1 MFRFVVALL
10 LVVCASQTM
19 AQEIG
24 LGSGFRL
31 AQHGN
36 LDQPDNAQG
45 GHALDQKDPSGGA
58 DEIAAGDC
66 SWTNW
71 SEIPGF
77 LACRSGLLDLFRD
90 IGRALALLAVVLA
103 FAVLL
108 LWFYLRRAA
117 NAAELTARYI
127 PTAERAY
134 VFGGPAEL
142 TTLPGEAS
150 VRLAMQNCGKTPAML
165 SEWSVEYM
173 TKEPRSRTPAYDLTK
188 RTLTTEVLEPNRV
201 FSPAAVYRSEVPSTF
216 FIVGYIKYKDV
227 FQKEHVT
234 RFCVG
239 VSPDGKA
246 AAAGHEAWNAYD

>member
-1 MFRFVVALL
+1 MFRVVVALL
-10 LVVCASQTM
+10 MMVFAPQVL
-19 AQEIG
+19 AQETSP
-24 LGSGFRL
+24 GSGFRL

-36 LDQPDNAQG
+36 VDQADTAQA
-45 GHALDQKDPSGGA
+45 GHALDQKHPVADGEESAGGQCA
-58 DEIAAGDC
+58 
-66 SWTNW
+66 WRHL
-71 SEIPGF
+71 SELPGF
-77 LACRSGLLDLFRD
+77 LACQSGLAGLFQN
-90 IGRALALLAVVLA
+90 IARALALLAIVLA

-117 NAAELTARYI
+117 NAAELTAKYI

-134 VFGGPAEL
+134 VFGGPTDLAISI
-142 TTLPGEAS
+142 GEAS

-165 SEWSVEYM
+165 SEWSVEFM

-201 FSPAAVYRSEVPSTF
+201 FSPPAVYRSEVPSTF

-239 VSPDGKA
+239 VSPEGKA
-246 AAAGHEAWNAYD
+246 AAGGHEAWNLYD